1 MLAITARGRLPL
13 ELYVSRGSEAGVQ
26 WTLLRKTVLQMFW
39 GTGSP
44 LGAYEAAE
52 RLSSPGCRVHPTS
65 VYRCLHC
72 LVNARL
78 VLPILTWK
86 KFLISP
92 DPDIASWALLL
103 CRSCQSCSPVVLS
116 DGCRELEQNLASRRF
131 SQRIISAESQGV
143 CRECSEQ
150 GSTV

>member
-1 MLAITARGRLPL
+1 MLAFTARGRLPL

-26 WTLLRKTVLQMFW
+26 WTLLRKTVLQMLW
-39 GTGSP
+39 GTGTP

-72 LVNARL
+72 LVKARL
-78 VLPILTWK
+78 VLPIISWK

-92 DPDIASWALLL
+92 DPDNASWAVLL
-103 CRSCQSCSPVVLS
+103 CRSCRSCTPVDLTVE
-116 DGCRELEQNLASRRF
+116 CAELDQGLASRRF
-131 SQRIISAESQGV
+131 SQRIMSAECQGL
-143 CRECSEQ
+143 CSECSGER
-150 GSTV
+150 SMT